1 MATYKVS
8 VATGDM
14 ILAGSYSTISITL
27 VGERAE
33 SAKQR
38 LDKLGKDFV
47 PGAVDEYDVPCERD
61 LGPIVLIRLHKEP
74 YLFFPKDNW
83 FCSYV
88 RVKTPRGETYHFP
101 SYQWLEGYCTL
112 TLREGTAKT
121 IEDDAGNP
129 TLLTHRK
136 KELAK
141 KQESY
146 SWKTYAPG
154 WPRCVDAHTTEELH
168 SNSKYSLSKTTVF
181 AVRTLKSEIELRLKG
196 FSNLVESWESLDDL
210 RKIFWFHKTP
220 VTEYVMDH
228 WMDDDFFGYQFLNGV
243 NPVLLRK
250 CTEIPK
256 NLPVTEEMVAGSLGK
271 STLEEE
277 LKKGNLFIADYKILE
292 DIPTTKLNG
301 KHQFLAAPICLL
313 YLNSE
318 QQMMPIAIQLSQIH
332 SLESPVFLPTD
343 RKWDWTLA
351 KIWVRMANFHVHE
364 VITHLLEAHFHCEV
378 YAMATL
384 RQLPMCHPIYK
395 LLIPH
400 TRYTLHINTL
410 ARTNLIQPGGVFDK
424 ATATGRDGM
433 LKLLAK
439 GVEASN
445 YTSLCLPDDL
455 EERGVSSLPNFYYRD
470 DGMKIWAAIEKFVS
484 GTVEFYYKSDDAV
497 KEDPEL
503 QAWIH
508 EIFTEA
514 FLSRESSGV
523 PSTFDSKAELIKFLT
538 MVIFNCSA
546 RHSAVNSGQFDFA
559 AWMPNTPATLRQPPP
574 TVKGT
579 ASLKSILETF
589 PEVNSTCALLS
600 LLSIVSYEPGDLR
613 PLGHYPEEHFTEEMP
628 KNLISDFQKS
638 LAEISEKIEERNQ
651 ALPIA
656 YHYLNPSLVQNSVSI

>member
-1 MATYKVS
+1 MEPPPSPTSFWWPAVPP
-8 VATGDM
+8 ANGP
-14 ILAGSYSTISITL
+14 SIPS
-27 VGERAE
+27 RKFPP
-33 SAKQR
+33 SFQR
-38 LDKLGKDFV
+38 RITCRFSLGLTWGLFF
-47 PGAVDEYDVPCERD
+47 GLQVDEYDVPCEQD

-88 RVKTPRGETYHFP
+88 TVKAPHGETYHFP
-101 SYQWLEGYCTL
+101 SYQWLEGYCSL

-121 IEDDAGNP
+121 VEDDTGNP
-129 TLLTHRK
+129 ALLQHRK
-136 KELAK
+136 KELANR
-141 KQESY
+141 QESY
-146 SWKTYAPG
+146 CWKKYAPG
-154 WPRCVDAHTTEELH
+154 WPRCVDAHTTEDLH

-250 CTEIPK
+250 CTKIPP
-256 NLPVTEEMVAGSLGK
+256 NLPVTDEMVSGSLGK

-292 DIPTTKLNG
+292 DIPTSKLNG
-301 KHQFLAAPICLL
+301 KHQYLAAPICLL
-313 YLNSE
+313 HLNSE
-318 QQMMPIAIQLSQIH
+318 QQMMPIAIQLSQTH
-332 SLESPVFLPTD
+332 SMESPIFLPTD

-410 ARTNLIQPGGVFDK
+410 ARTDLIQPGGLFDK
-424 ATATGRDGM
+424 ASATGRDGM

-439 GVEASN
+439 GVEVSN

-484 GTVEFYYKSDDAV
+484 GIVEFYYKSDGAV

-514 FLSRESSGV
+514 FLSRESS
-523 PSTFDSKAELIKFLT
+523 
-538 MVIFNCSA
+538 
-546 RHSAVNSGQFDFA
+546 
-559 AWMPNTPATLRQPPP
+559 
-574 TVKGT
+574 
-579 ASLKSILETF
+579 
-589 PEVNSTCALLS
+589 
-600 LLSIVSYEPGDLR
+600 
-613 PLGHYPEEHFTEEMP
+613 
-628 KNLISDFQKS
+628 
-638 LAEISEKIEERNQ
+638 
-651 ALPIA
+651 
-656 YHYLNPSLVQNSVSI
+656 

>member
-14 ILAGSYSTISITL
+14 ILAGTYSSISITL
-27 VGERAE
+27 V
-33 SAKQR
+33 
-38 LDKLGKDFV
+38 
-47 PGAVDEYDVPCERD
+47 DEYEVPCEKD

-88 RVKTPRGETYHFP
+88 RVKTPRGQTYHFP
-101 SYQWLEGYCTL
+101 SYQWLEGYCSL
-112 TLREGTAKT
+112 NLREGTART
-121 IEDDAGNP
+121 IEDDAGSP
-129 TLLTHRK
+129 SLLEHRK

-141 KQESY
+141 RQESY
-146 SWKTYAPG
+146 GWKKYAPG
-154 WPRCVDAHTTEELH
+154 WPRCVDAHTTDDLH
-168 SNSKYSLSKTTVF
+168 SNSKYSLSKTAFF

-196 FSNLVESWESLDDL
+196 FSNLAESWESLDDL

-228 WMDDDFFGYQFLNGV
+228 WMDDEFFGYQFLNGV

-250 CTEIPK
+250 CTQIPK
-256 NLPVTEEMVAGSLGK
+256 NFPVTDEMVIGILGK

-277 LKKGNLFIADYKILE
+277 LKKGTIFIADYKILE
-292 DIPTTKLNG
+292 DIPTCKLNG
-301 KHQFLAAPICLL
+301 KHQYLAAPICLL

-318 QQMMPIAIQLSQIH
+318 EQMMPMAIQLSQTH
-332 SLESPVFLPTD
+332 SLESPIFLPTD

-395 LLIPH
+395 
-400 TRYTLHINTL
+400 
-410 ARTNLIQPGGVFDK
+410 
-424 ATATGRDGM
+424 ATAIGRDGM

-439 GVEASN
+439 GVELSN

-455 EERGVSSLPNFYYRD
+455 EERGVCNLPNFYYRD
-470 DGMKIWAAIEKFVS
+470 DGMKIWTAIEKFVS
-484 GTVEFYYKSDDAV
+484 GIVDIYYRSDDAV
-497 KEDPEL
+497 KADPEL

-523 PSTFDSKAELIKFLT
+523 PSTLESKAQLSKFLT

-579 ASLKSILETF
+579 ASLKSILGTF

-613 PLGHYPEEHFTEEMP
+613 PLGQYPEKHFTEEMP
-628 KNLISDFQKS
+628 QKLISRFQKR
-638 LAEISEKIEERNQ
+638 LTVISEEIEERNQ

-656 YHYLNPSLVQNSVSI
+656 YRYLDPSLIQNSVSI